1 MPLVL
6 VGTALLLTGCQSGHH
21 ASPPPPPPVAAALV
35 QPQKAIAPA
44 QWKAEADRWLG
55 VNYRKGGTDR
65 SGIDC
70 WGLTSI
76 MYLEVT
82 GISLPR
88 KGEEQFRC
96 GTPVPRDDLRPGDLV
111 FFISL
116 SQRVLDHVGLYLG
129 NEAFVH
135 ASPSK
140 GVVVSS
146 LRQDY
151 YATRFHGAKR
161 IIP

>member
-1 MPLVL
+1 MQLVL
-6 VGTALLLTGCQSGHH
+6 AGAALLIVLTGCQSGHH
-21 ASPPPPPPVAAALV
+21 ASPQQQQQQPIAAPV
-35 QPQKAIAPA
+35 QPQKGISPA

-55 VNYRKGGTDR
+55 MKYRKG
-65 SGIDC
+65 GIDC
-70 WGLTSI
+70 WGLTSV
-76 MYLEVT
+76 MYLELA

-88 KGEEQFRC
+88 ASEEQYRC
-96 GTPVPRDDLRPGDLV
+96 GKQVPLNDVRPGDLV

-116 SQRVLDHVGLYLG
+116 SQRVIDHVGVYLG
-129 NEAFVH
+129 DTQFVH

-151 YATRFHGAKR
+151 YATRFHSAKR